1 MHMLEKITK
10 ENDIKQIERQD
21 YPALAAE
28 IRDFLI
34 EKVSIHG
41 GHLASNLG
49 TVELTMALHAVMNF
63 PEDKLIFD
71 VGHQSYTHKILT
83 GRKDAFET
91 LRQYDGL
98 SGFPKRNESPCDAF
112 DTGHSSTGISAAMG
126 YSIARDL
133 CGGDEKVA
141 VVIGDGSLTGGM
153 AYEAL
158 NGLAQLKTGCVV
170 VINDNNM
177 SIAKN
182 VGGLSRHLSRL
193 RVSPQY
199 LRAKTRIK
207 ERLSRIPGGGTI
219 TRAVSRFKAKIK
231 RAVLPTSLFE
241 QMGFTYLGPV
251 DGHDLKSVCEF
262 LALAKKMKKPVLL
275 HVMTQKGRGYAP
287 SEQYPEKYHGVS
299 KFDRV
304 TGAPLAAKKE
314 DFSAFFG
321 KELCALAEKD
331 NRICAITAAMP
342 SGTGLTRFAE
352 KFPER
357 FFDVGIAEEHAIG
370 MAAGMAAQGL
380 VPVAA
385 IYSTFLQRAYDQI
398 VHDIAIEGLHV
409 VLCVDRAGIV
419 GADGATHNGV
429 LDIAFLRSIP
439 GMKIFCPSDFAELRV
454 MLSRAIYRE
463 TGPVAIRYPRGSEG
477 AYRKELSAQPLVCV
491 HEQSGSEVTIV
502 THGIMVNQAIDAAEI
517 LMHEG
522 IRAQVYKVNE
532 IGSGLEQAYA
542 EVKEKLGGWCV
553 VAEDVVPNGSV
564 GEWLAA
570 HRSERT
576 DLLNTGDRFLPH
588 GGVNELYRHCGID
601 AEGIAAY
608 IMKNRNGKENGVG

>member
-1 MHMLEKITK
+1 M
-10 ENDIKQIERQD
+10 
-21 YPALAAE
+21 
-28 IRDFLI
+28 
-34 EKVSIHG
+34 
-41 GHLASNLG
+41 
-49 TVELTMALHAVMNF
+49 
-63 PEDKLIFD
+63 
-71 VGHQSYTHKILT
+71 
-83 GRKDAFET
+83 
-91 LRQYDGL
+91 
-98 SGFPKRNESPCDAF
+98 SGFPKRNESHYDAF
-112 DTGHSSTGISAAMG
+112 DTGHSSTSISAGLG
-126 YSIARDL
+126 YVSARDIKK
-133 CGGDEKVA
+133 EHYSVIS
-141 VVIGDGSLTGGM
+141 VIGDGALTGGM

-158 NGLAQLKTGCVV
+158 SSAGTSREPLLVV
-170 VINDNNM
+170 LNDNNM

-398 VHDIAIEGLHV
+398 IHDVCIQKLPV
-409 VLCVDRAGIV
+409 TLCLDRAGLV
-419 GADGATHNGV
+419 GEDGPTHHGAFD
-429 LDIAFLRSIP
+429 LSFLRHIP
-439 GMKIFCPSDFAELRV
+439 NIKILAPRDEPELQAALITSLNLGQPLV
-454 MLSRAIYRE
+454 
-463 TGPVAIRYPRGSEG
+463 IRYPRGS
-477 AYRKELSAQPLVCV
+477 APRPPPCP
-491 HEQSGSEVTIV
+491 T
-502 THGIMVNQAIDAAEI
+502 
-517 LMHEG
+517 
-522 IRAQVYKVNE
+522 
-532 IGSGLEQAYA
+532 
-542 EVKEKLGGWCV
+542 
-553 VAEDVVPNGSV
+553 PN
-564 GEWLAA
+564 
-570 HRSERT
+570 R
-576 DLLNTGDRFLPH
+576 
-588 GGVNELYRHCGID
+588 
-601 AEGIAAY
+601 
-608 IMKNRNGKENGVG
+608 

>member
-1 MHMLEKITK
+1 
-10 ENDIKQIERQD
+10 
-21 YPALAAE
+21 
-28 IRDFLI
+28 
-34 EKVSIHG
+34 
-41 GHLASNLG
+41 
-49 TVELTMALHAVMNF
+49 
-63 PEDKLIFD
+63 
-71 VGHQSYTHKILT
+71 
-83 GRKDAFET
+83 
-91 LRQYDGL
+91 
-98 SGFPKRNESPCDAF
+98 
-112 DTGHSSTGISAAMG
+112 
-126 YSIARDL
+126 
-133 CGGDEKVA
+133 
-141 VVIGDGSLTGGM
+141 
-153 AYEAL
+153 
-158 NGLAQLKTGCVV
+158 
-170 VINDNNM
+170 
-177 SIAKN
+177 
-182 VGGLSRHLSRL
+182 
-193 RVSPQY
+193 
-199 LRAKTRIK
+199 
-207 ERLSRIPGGGTI
+207 
-219 TRAVSRFKAKIK
+219 
-231 RAVLPTSLFE
+231 
-241 QMGFTYLGPV
+241 
-251 DGHDLKSVCEF
+251 
-262 LALAKKMKKPVLL
+262 MKKPVLL

-331 NRICAITAAMP
+331 NRICAITA
-342 SGTGLTRFAE
+342 
-352 KFPER
+352 
-357 FFDVGIAEEHAIG
+357 G

-439 GMKIFCPSDFAELRV
+439 GVKIFCPSDFAELRV

>member
-1 MHMLEKITK
+1 M
-10 ENDIKQIERQD
+10 KQKRYGILD
-21 YPALAAE
+21 NISSPADLRGLSYDTLGVLCAALRE
-28 IRDFLI
+28 FIVDS
-34 EKVSIHG
+34 VSQTG

-49 TVELTMALHAVMNF
+49 IVELAVALEREF
-63 PEDKLIFD
+63 DSSRDRIIYD
-71 VGHQSYTHKILT
+71 VGHQCYVHKILT
-83 GRKDAFET
+83 GRRDRFDT
-91 LRQYDGL
+91 LRQYGGL
-98 SGFPKRNESPCDAF
+98 CGFMKPEESITDPCI
-112 DTGHSSTGISAAMG
+112 TGHASDSVSVALGMAH
-126 YSIARDL
+126 ARTL
-133 CGGDEKVA
+133 KNQKYHVVA
-141 VVIGDGSLTGGM
+141 VIGDGALTGGM

-158 NGLAQLKTGCVV
+158 SSAGTSREPLLVV
-170 VINDNNM
+170 LNDNNM

-287 SEQYPEKYHGVS
+287 SEQYPEKY
-299 KFDRV
+299 
-304 TGAPLAAKKE
+304 
-314 DFSAFFG
+314 
-321 KELCALAEKD
+321 
-331 NRICAITAAMP
+331 
-342 SGTGLTRFAE
+342 
-352 KFPER
+352 PER

-439 GMKIFCPSDFAELRV
+439 GVKIFCPSDFAELRV

-477 AYRKELSAQPLVCV
+477 AYRRELSAQPLVCV

>member
-1 MHMLEKITK
+1 
-10 ENDIKQIERQD
+10 
-21 YPALAAE
+21 
-28 IRDFLI
+28 
-34 EKVSIHG
+34 
-41 GHLASNLG
+41 
-49 TVELTMALHAVMNF
+49 MALHAVMNF

-133 CGGDEKVA
+133 RGGDEKVA

-251 DGHDLKSVCEF
+251 DGHD
-262 LALAKKMKKPVLL
+262 
-275 HVMTQKGRGYAP
+275 
-287 SEQYPEKYHGVS
+287 
-299 KFDRV
+299 
-304 TGAPLAAKKE
+304 
-314 DFSAFFG
+314 
-321 KELCALAEKD
+321 
-331 NRICAITAAMP
+331 
-342 SGTGLTRFAE
+342 
-352 KFPER
+352 
-357 FFDVGIAEEHAIG
+357 
-370 MAAGMAAQGL
+370 
-380 VPVAA
+380 
-385 IYSTFLQRAYDQI
+385 
-398 VHDIAIEGLHV
+398 
-409 VLCVDRAGIV
+409 
-419 GADGATHNGV
+419 
-429 LDIAFLRSIP
+429 
-439 GMKIFCPSDFAELRV
+439 
-454 MLSRAIYRE
+454 SRAC
-463 TGPVAIRYPRGSEG
+463 ASSWHW
-477 AYRKELSAQPLVCV
+477 RK
-491 HEQSGSEVTIV
+491 
-502 THGIMVNQAIDAAEI
+502 
-517 LMHEG
+517 
-522 IRAQVYKVNE
+522 K
-532 IGSGLEQAYA
+532 
-542 EVKEKLGGWCV
+542 
-553 VAEDVVPNGSV
+553 
-564 GEWLAA
+564 
-570 HRSERT
+570 
-576 DLLNTGDRFLPH
+576 
-588 GGVNELYRHCGID
+588 
-601 AEGIAAY
+601 
-608 IMKNRNGKENGVG
+608 